1 MPTSNEFAGMTAL
14 VTGASSGIGAE
25 TAVGLARFGAS
36 VIVHHNANRAGA
48 EEVASAIRQEGG
60 AASLIAGDLSRSEG
74 IRSVA
79 TQIQAWETPIDI
91 LVNNAGS
98 LLQRTRVL
106 DITEEY
112 WERVLALNLTSAFF
126 VAQAVLPRMVER
138 RRGWIVNVSSLAA
151 LLGGGIGASSYATAK
166 GGLSTLTK
174 ALAREF
180 APHGISVNAVSPGT
194 IDTNY
199 HRSFSST
206 EALESVVQATP
217 LGRLGSPCET
227 ASVALFLCSQEARF
241 IQGQVIEVNGGFSMA

>member
-36 VIVHHNANRAGA
+36 VIVHYNANRAGA
-48 EEVASAIRQEGG
+48 EKVASAIRQDGG
-60 AASLIAGDLSRSEG
+60 AASLIAGDLSSPEG
-74 IRSVA
+74 IRSVV
-79 TQIQAWETPIDI
+79 TQIQSWEKPIDI

-98 LLQRTRVL
+98 LLERTSVL

-112 WERVLALNLTSAFF
+112 WGRVLALNLTSAFF

-151 LLGGGIGASSYATAK
+151 LVGGGIGASAYATAK

-199 HRSFSST
+199 HRNFSST
-206 EALESVVQATP
+206 EALESVVRATP
-217 LGRLGSPCET
+217 MGRLGSSCET
-227 ASVALFLCSQEARF
+227 ASVVLFLCSQEARF
-241 IQGQVIEVNGGFSMA
+241 IQGQAIEVNGGFSMA